1 MKPNQIYQVINLV
14 NKQYWGKNAVQ
25 VTDLSGLIALGE
37 SFSVGDNDADGYL
50 GALVDRIGKTRIR
63 TLDLELQFPRLFRD
77 TFTFGAMLQKISVNP
92 YDAIANSDYNVG
104 NDGFTPTLLDAPRK
118 PSINVNYFKGGDTW
132 AYRVEVPEDMFFTA
146 FTNEAAMANFLDAIL
161 KALTDSMTMAINS
174 MSRACINNFIAEK
187 IKAGNGIVN
196 LLTLYNATL
205 AQADQITADAALT
218 DKGFLRFAG
227 MIMRNYIGYL
237 NDPTSM
243 YNTAGYIRQT
253 QRDNLNVYML
263 RDFVSAYTTYYS
275 ADTFNQQ
282 MASLP
287 GYKELTAWQGSNSIA
302 SGITLKNAPDF
313 TTNSTINIIPSSEI
327 SKEVAERVA
336 INQSGIIAAFIDRE
350 AVAVGLD
357 KRRVGKF
364 YNPMDNIVSTKTSAL
379 IQFINDTTE
388 NGVVFMVADVS

>member
-146 FTNEAAMANFLDAIL
+146 FTNETAMANFLDAIL